1 VYNGA
6 MHLSDYMLL
15 NDLDDDDVAAGI
27 KCTRAT
33 ISRIR
38 RRKSRPDWRTIEKL
52 KRFTNGAVVADDF
65 QSMEVA
71 Q

>member
-1 VYNGA
+1 
-6 MHLSDYMLL
+6 MHLSDYMLKHKL
-15 NDLDDDDVAAGI
+15 NDDAVATAI

-38 RRKSRPDWRTIEKL
+38 RRKSRPDWETIAAL
-52 KRFTNGAVVADDF
+52 KTFTNGAVVADDF
-65 QSMEVA
+65 VDMENA